1 MHPILKI
8 FVKLLAIIF
17 ILIVVVQ
24 INNFYCVNFNKCRPF
39 YLSFYYNKFKARKY
53 QNVKMITN
61 YSIINLNK
69 NVAVTIDF
77 DKTTSKIGEIA
88 KVNLILKNLTNY
100 EISVQNIFSFNEK
113 IFEKFITIL
122 QCPCYRNISLKPKE
136 SKMISI
142 EFFYHILVNES
153 TLDELSKTLSQ
164 NNSLII
170 ENKNSGE
177 ASIINNTQLTIK
189 K

>member
-1 MHPILKI
+1 MI
-8 FVKLLAIIF
+8 F
-17 ILIVVVQ
+17 
-24 INNFYCVNFNKCRPF
+24 
-39 YLSFYYNKFKARKY
+39 
-53 QNVKMITN
+53 
-61 YSIINLNK
+61 
-69 NVAVTIDF
+69 
-77 DKTTSKIGEIA
+77 
-88 KVNLILKNLTNY
+88 KNLTNY
-100 EISVQNIFSFNEK
+100 EISVQNNFSFNEK

>member
-1 MHPILKI
+1 
-8 FVKLLAIIF
+8 
-17 ILIVVVQ
+17 
-24 INNFYCVNFNKCRPF
+24 
-39 YLSFYYNKFKARKY
+39 
-53 QNVKMITN
+53 
-61 YSIINLNK
+61 
-69 NVAVTIDF
+69 
-77 DKTTSKIGEIA
+77 
-88 KVNLILKNLTNY
+88 
-100 EISVQNIFSFNEK
+100 
-113 IFEKFITIL
+113 
-122 QCPCYRNISLKPKE
+122 
-136 SKMISI
+136 MISI